1 MKVTKIELLLRDRL
15 KHDEIGRGVLGVVDG
30 LRALGGRDRAEA
42 KWIAEAL
49 LYAAALEARKPWY
62 NCLLDWE
69 RPSMRLYKPTFA
81 RGFAIGLA
89 LVLLLAGLIG
99 G

>member
-1 MKVTKIELLLRDRL
+1 MPPLSS
-15 KHDEIGRGVLGVVDG
+15 
-30 LRALGGRDRAEA
+30 RASR
-42 KWIAEAL
+42 
-49 LYAAALEARKPWY
+49 
-62 NCLLDWE
+62 DWE